1 MYDVLIIGAGVCGTL
16 TARELTKRGCKVLFV
31 DKGPDAASGA
41 SRANSGIVHAGFD
54 AQNGTLKARLNVK
67 GCAMMP
73 QVAKELDVEYKNTP
87 SLVVCLSEEDR
98 PTLEALYERG
108 VKNGVPNL
116 RIIEREELKKAE
128 PNISDDAVAALYAPS
143 AGIISPYELAIAAG
157 ENAVQ
162 NGAHYRFG
170 FEVKTIEPCDGGYTV
185 SDGKESVSARFI
197 VNAAGLY
204 SDVIASL
211 CGDCDFTLI
220 PRKGEYMLFDKNVA
234 GCVRNVLFPLPTKAG
249 KGVLVAPTADGNM
262 LIGPNANVTDK
273 DDTTTSAKGLSEIHE
288 QAKKLMPNLPPL
300 STVITSFAGLRPTP
314 STGDFIIKPS
324 KKYPHILHLCGIE
337 SPGIASSPAIA
348 EYAAEMLSEMGLSYT
363 ENASFDPCRKKVL
376 RMREMTNE
384 QHKAAIEADPSYGKI
399 ICRCETVTEGEIL
412 DAIRRPM
419 GATTVDGV
427 KRRTRAGMGRC
438 QGGFCMPRVTELLA
452 RERKCDFTEIRKF
465 DEESV
470 ILVGKTK

>member
-1 MYDVLIIGAGVCGTL
+1 MFDVLIIGAGVCGTL
-16 TARELTKRGCKVLFV
+16 TARELVRRGCNVCFV

-67 GCAMMP
+67 GCAEMP
-73 QVAKELDVEYKNTP
+73 RVARELCVEYKNTP

-98 PTLEALYERG
+98 PTLSALYERG
-108 VKNGVPNL
+108 KKNGVPNL
-116 RIIEREELKKAE
+116 RIVEQEELRRLE
-128 PNISDDAVAALYAPS
+128 PNISDRAVAALYAPS

-162 NGAHYRFG
+162 NGAQYRFG
-170 FEVKTIEPCDGGYTV
+170 FEVKSIRPCGDGYSV
-185 SDGKESVSARFI
+185 SDGNDTIEARFI

-204 SDVIASL
+204 SDAIAAL
-211 CGDCDFTLI
+211 CGDCDFRLL

-234 GCVRNVLFPLPTKAG
+234 GCVQNVLFPLPTKEG

-262 LIGPNANVTDK
+262 LIGPNADITDK
-273 DDTTTSAKGLSEIHE
+273 EDTATSAEGLAKIHE
-288 QAKKLMPNLPPL
+288 QAKQLMPSLPSL
-300 STVITSFAGLRPTP
+300 STVITSFAGIRPTP
-314 STGDFIIKPS
+314 STGDFIIRPS

-348 EYAAEMLSEMGLSYT
+348 EYAAELLSKMGLRYT
-363 ENASFDPCRKKVL
+363 ENPTFNPCRKKVL
-376 RMREMTNE
+376 RMREMSDEERKRIVE
-384 QHKAAIEADPSYGKI
+384 QDPSYGKI

-412 DAIRRPM
+412 DAVRRPM

-438 QGGFCMPRVTELLA
+438 QGGFCMPRVTEILA
-452 RERKCDFTEIRKF
+452 RELKCDLAEIRKF
-465 DEESV
+465 DKDSKIV
-470 ILVGKTK
+470 VGKTK

>member
-16 TARELTKRGCKVLFV
+16 TARELTRRGCSVCFA

-54 AQNGTLKARLNVK
+54 AQNGTLKARLNVE
-67 GCAMMP
+67 GCRMMP
-73 QVAKELDVEYKNTP
+73 QVARELDVEYKPTP

-98 PTLEALYERG
+98 PNLTALYERG
-108 VKNGVPNL
+108 IQNGVPGL
-116 RIIEREELKKAE
+116 RIVERDELRAME
-128 PNISDDAVAALYAPS
+128 PNISEKAVAALYAPS

-162 NGAHYRFG
+162 NGADYRFG
-170 FEVKTIEPCDGGYTV
+170 FEVKSIAPCEGGYAV
-185 SDGKESVSARFI
+185 SDGQDTLYARFV
-197 VNAAGLY
+197 VNAAGIF
-204 SDVIASL
+204 SDAIASL
-211 CGDCDFTLI
+211 CDDCDFTLT

-234 GCVRNVLFPLPTKAG
+234 GCVKNVLFPLPTKNG

-262 LIGPNANVTDK
+262 LIGQNAKVTEK
-273 DDTTTSAKGLSEIHE
+273 EDTATEAKGLAEIHA
-288 QAKKLMPNLPPL
+288 QAKLLMPLLPPL
-300 STVITSFAGLRPTP
+300 SAVITSFAGVRPTP
-314 STGDFIIKPS
+314 STGDFIIRPS
-324 KKYPHILHLCGIE
+324 KKYPHVLHLCGIE

-348 EYAAEMLSEMGLSYT
+348 EYAVSLLEKMGLALH
-363 ENASFDPCRKKVL
+363 ENRAFNPCRKPVL
-376 RMREMTNE
+376 RMREMSDE
-384 QHKAAIEADPSYGKI
+384 QRRKAIEADAAYGKI

-438 QGGFCMPRVTELLA
+438 QGGFCMPRVTDLLA
-452 RERKCDFTEIRKF
+452 RERKCDPCEIRKF
-465 DEESV
+465 DKESV
-470 ILVGKTK
+470 LLIGKTK

>member
-1 MYDVLIIGAGVCGTL
+1 
-16 TARELTKRGCKVLFV
+16 
-31 DKGPDAASGA
+31 
-41 SRANSGIVHAGFD
+41 
-54 AQNGTLKARLNVK
+54 
-67 GCAMMP
+67 
-73 QVAKELDVEYKNTP
+73 
-87 SLVVCLSEEDR
+87 
-98 PTLEALYERG
+98 
-108 VKNGVPNL
+108 
-116 RIIEREELKKAE
+116 
-128 PNISDDAVAALYAPS
+128 
-143 AGIISPYELAIAAG
+143 
-157 ENAVQ
+157 
-162 NGAHYRFG
+162 
-170 FEVKTIEPCDGGYTV
+170 
-185 SDGKESVSARFI
+185 
-197 VNAAGLY
+197 
-204 SDVIASL
+204 
-211 CGDCDFTLI
+211 
-220 PRKGEYMLFDKNVA
+220 
-234 GCVRNVLFPLPTKAG
+234 
-249 KGVLVAPTADGNM
+249 M
-262 LIGPNANVTDK
+262 LIGPNANVADK

-384 QHKAAIEADPSYGKI
+384 QRKAAIEADPSYGKI